1 MSVEDLNPRA
11 REGIIHPE
19 VRAADDA
26 SERGQDG
33 GRLQHAEAA
42 TKPIRAPQTREKQPR
57 GAKIRGDRPIDQAE
71 AAERFLAAPLHQ
83 AAHDERLWDLRK
95 KRDTSAHGIP

>member
-19 VRAADDA
+19 VRAADDE

-42 TKPIRAPQTREKQPR
+42 TKP
-57 GAKIRGDRPIDQAE
+57 
-71 AAERFLAAPLHQ
+71 
-83 AAHDERLWDLRK
+83 
-95 KRDTSAHGIP
+95 